1 MQEDST
7 TSTLAEYTS
16 STLTF
21 DPDNNQLTNTETD
34 SALAGTSET
43 YAIVDET
50 KKTRTNT
57 FKISYIL
64 DCSTETNSELDS
76 LYSDWLTTSSS
87 SAPGFTVESD
97 GSLSTTRDA
106 ADFYN
111 TETFQIRSSRTHA
124 YCETNHGITYN
135 DGNLQTTAD
144 VDSQLEWYPSLQSF
158 NLNWGDFTST
168 TSIEISLTV
177 ENDVGLDV
185 TKYLYIDYDCEAGV
199 HTYYQDDEWMD

>member
-1 MQEDST
+1 M
-7 TSTLAEYTS
+7 
-16 STLTF
+16 
-21 DPDNNQLTNTETD
+21 TNTETD
-34 SALAGTSET
+34 SSLTATSET

-97 GSLSTTRDA
+97 GSISTTRDA

-135 DGNLQTTAD
+135 DGNL
-144 VDSQLEWYPSLQSF
+144 
-158 NLNWGDFTST
+158 
-168 TSIEISLTV
+168 
-177 ENDVGLDV
+177 
-185 TKYLYIDYDCEAGV
+185 
-199 HTYYQDDEWMD
+199 